1 MAVPIWKFTGMKNF
15 NLNKYNNLCK
25 KKWRLKFGPSGLL
38 DQYLPR
44 KTCQNGIHDRRIVF
58 LVLTIMIVAT
68 SVAAQIESVSGSLVV
83 GEIEIDTRDIFSENE
98 VKNTNT
104 GLRFMRRS
112 MNGLHANTRHY
123 VVRRELLFKSG
134 DAFNPAKLAETERN
148 LRALGY
154 LNNVRV
160 TAVDTTSDGRVNIRV
175 ATRETWT
182 LRTSFSFS
190 IASGDNQRWSLQLSD
205 RNFLGHGVTLGAGLG
220 QDENASYWNMWY
232 RQRRLFGMGLH
243 LGLDYSNRQD
253 GYVRQLFVGKPFYS
267 QSDAWTMDIR
277 LWDNLADNRYYL
289 SNAGPVGIDP
299 TETNRLYALLPFHDS
314 GVSAGF
320 QWRLSESDEGRI
332 WRLGGGVRVR
342 RTVFD
347 LYESEYLLSD
357 GRIENLSWL
366 AEPGQ
371 PFARDQGTTVFPY
384 VWVRSLGRAWS
395 KGRFILQYGPV
406 EDFSTDIEFDLKA
419 GPAGGNVGSTASY
432 GESRFH
438 VEGAFT
444 KWTPLAGGY
453 FVLRGVG
460 AGDTGSREVRY
471 YSYDFLTGWIATAG
485 NQTSPWIT
493 RLFAEY
499 GQGDNLLGSRA
510 LLLGLDRGMRTLEFD
525 GMAGDHLARWNVEQ
539 GKAMPWELAGLFR
552 MGFAG
557 FYSGGMAWWKDED
570 RDKSGIRHEAG
581 FGLRFGPTRSANSQ
595 IARVDLAWDLNGDGS
610 PVITAI
616 TRGFF

>member
-1 MAVPIWKFTGMKNF
+1 MKNTKF
-15 NLNKYNNLCK
+15 NKYNK
-25 KKWRLKFGPSGLL
+25 IDRSKGSYESKSSGLL
-38 DQYLPR
+38 DPFLTA
-44 KTCQNGIHDRRIVF
+44 KTRQSGTHDRRYVGLLLTF
-58 LVLTIMIVAT
+58 LMVMAAT
-68 SVAAQIESVSGSLVV
+68 SRAEAQTAPSSGPLVV
-83 GEIEIDTRDIFSENE
+83 GEIEIVAADIYSENE
-98 VKNTNT
+98 VKNTNG
-104 GLRFMRRS
+104 GLRFLRRS
-112 MNGLHANTRHY
+112 MNGLHVNTRHY
-123 VVRRELLFKSG
+123 VLRRELLFESG
-134 DAFNPAKLAETERN
+134 EVFDPDKLAETERN

-154 LNNVRV
+154 VNNVRV

-175 ATRETWT
+175 TTRETWT

-205 RNFLGHGVTLGAGLG
+205 RNFLGRGVTLGAGLG
-220 QDENASYWNMWY
+220 QDENASYWNAWY
-232 RQRRLFGMGLH
+232 RQRRLFGTGLH
-243 LGLDYSNRQD
+243 LGIDYSNRQD
-253 GYVRQLFVGKPFYS
+253 GYVRQLFVGRPFYS
-267 QSDAWTMDIR
+267 QGDAWTMDIR
-277 LWDNLADNRYYL
+277 FWDNLADKRYYL
-289 SNAGPVGIDP
+289 SNVGPAGDDP
-299 TETNRLYALLPFHDS
+299 TRTASLYALLPFHDS

-320 QWRLSESDEGRI
+320 QWRLSNSDEGRI
-332 WRLGGGVRVR
+332 WRLGGGVSVR

-347 LYESEYLLSD
+347 LYEPEYLLSD
-357 GRIENLSWL
+357 GRTEDLSWL

-384 VWVRSLGRAWS
+384 VWLRSLGRAWA

-419 GPAGGNVGSTASY
+419 GPAGGNLGSTASY

-438 VEGAFT
+438 AEGAFT
-444 KWTPLAGGY
+444 KWTPMVGGHLL
-453 FVLRGVG
+453 LRGVG

-471 YSYDFLTGWIATAG
+471 YTYDILTGWIATAG
-485 NQTSPWIT
+485 HQNSPWIT
-493 RLFAEY
+493 RIFAEY

-525 GMAGDHLARWNVEQ
+525 GMAGDHMTRWNVEQ

-616 TRGFF
+616 SRGYF

>member
-1 MAVPIWKFTGMKNF
+1 M
-15 NLNKYNNLCK
+15 
-25 KKWRLKFGPSGLL
+25 
-38 DQYLPR
+38 
-44 KTCQNGIHDRRIVF
+44 HDRRFVRLLLTF
-58 LVLTIMIVAT
+58 LMVTVITTHAVAQT
-68 SVAAQIESVSGSLVV
+68 EPVSPSLVV
-83 GEIEIDTRDIFSENE
+83 GEIEIDGQDIFSEKE
-98 VKNTNT
+98 IENTNN
-104 GLRFMRRS
+104 GLRFLRRS

-123 VVRRELLFKSG
+123 VLRRELLFESG
-134 DAFNPAKLAETERN
+134 DTFNPDKLAETERN

-182 LRTSFSFS
+182 LRTSFSYS
-190 IASGDNQRWSLQLSD
+190 LASGGDQRWNLQLSD
-205 RNFLGHGVTLGAGLG
+205 RNFLGRGVTLGAGLG
-220 QDENASYWNMWY
+220 QDENASYWNTWY

-243 LGLDYSNRQD
+243 LGIDYSSRED
-253 GYVRQLFVGKPFYS
+253 GYVRQVFVGKPFYA
-267 QSDAWTMDIR
+267 QGDAYTMNIR
-277 LWDNLADNRYYL
+277 FWDNLADNRYYL
-289 SNAGPVGIDP
+289 SNAGPAGIDP
-299 TETNRLYALLPFHDS
+299 TETDRLYALLPFHDS

-320 QWRLSESDEGRI
+320 QWRVSKSDDGRI

-347 LYESEYLLSD
+347 LDEPGYLLSD

-384 VWVRSLGRAWS
+384 VWIHSLGRAWA

-419 GPAGGNVGSTASY
+419 GPAGGNLGSSASY

-444 KWTPLAGGY
+444 KWTPLVGGY
-453 FVLRGVG
+453 AVLRGAG
-460 AGDTGSREVRY
+460 AGDTGGRDVRY
-471 YSYDFLTGWIATAG
+471 YSYDFVTGWIGAAG
-485 NQTSPWIT
+485 NQNSPWIT

-499 GQGDNLLGSRA
+499 GQGANLLGSRA

-525 GMAGDHLARWNVEQ
+525 GMAGDHLARWNIEQ

-570 RDKSGIRHEAG
+570 REKSGIRHEAG

-595 IARVDLAWDLNGDGS
+595 IARLDLAWDLNGDGS